1 MRTAWLLMV
10 MPRSRSRSILS
21 RSCSFM
27 SRAAT
32 VPVTARTR
40 SASVDLPW
48 SMWAMMLKLRMW
60 SSEVTTDNDTGCG
73 RGGRPAAAS
82 VRRHRRPSSPPPEL
96 SHGGELLELED
107 LGEPEVDEAAGH
119 DRHEHG
125 DQQRAEAAGGL
136 VYLRL
141 AKILKLEELAT
152 VRQLWRRRR
161 GPAVPAD

>member
-1 MRTAWLLMV
+1 MRTAWLLIV
-10 MPRSRSRSILS
+10 IPRSRSSSILS

-32 VPVTARTR
+32 VPVTSRTR

-60 SSEVTTDNDTGCG
+60 SSAVTTANDTGCG

-107 LGEPEVDEAAGH
+107 LGEPEVDEAAG
-119 DRHEHG
+119 G
-125 DQQRAEAAGGL
+125 FGPLLVTVLVAVVAGGL